1 MKTIY
6 NRMDPDHYDDEWQL
20 SADELAD
27 LQAEDAEAKKEERK
41 MCIRDS
47 QHTIL
52 DFPIC
57 KSGV

>member
-27 LQAEDAEAKKEERK
+27 LQAEDAEAKNEERV
-41 MCIRDS
+41 
-47 QHTIL
+47 TEYE
-52 DFPIC
+52 
-57 KSGV
+57 